1 MSDGPIRV
9 VLVDDDPLVRA
20 GLSLMLGG
28 ASHLQIV
35 GDAGDGAEGLEV
47 IARTRPEVV
56 LMDIRMPRMDGLT
69 ATQRLAEERDP
80 PKVIVLT
87 TFDADEHVVRALALG
102 ARGFLLKDTSP
113 AMIVEAIEKVAA
125 GQPILSP
132 SVTAQLIRTVT
143 TASSPDAHAARARA
157 AAARL
162 SSLSGRERDVAVA
175 VGQGKSN
182 AEIAGELFMSLATV
196 KAHVSHIFVKM
207 QFANRVQVAICVH
220 EAGLA

>member
-1 MSDGPIRV
+1 MTDGPIRV

-28 ASHLQIV
+28 ARRVEIV
-35 GDAGDGAEGLEV
+35 GEAGDGGDGLEV
-47 IARTRPEVV
+47 IARVRPDVV

-69 ATQRLAEERDP
+69 ATQRLSEQRDP

-87 TFDADEHVVRALALG
+87 TFDADEYVVRALAHG
-102 ARGFLLKDTSP
+102 AAGFILKDTSP

-125 GQPILSP
+125 GEPMLSP
-132 SVTAQLIRTVT
+132 SVTAQLIRRVVHEPSTGAT
-143 TASSPDAHAARARA
+143 GERKSAAT
-157 AAARL
+157 ARL
-162 SSLSGRERDVAVA
+162 ARLSGRERDVAVA

-182 AEIAGELFMSLATV
+182 AEIAGDLFMSLATV

-207 QFANRVQVAICVH
+207 EVANRVQIAICVH
-220 EAGLA
+220 EAGLV

>member
-1 MSDGPIRV
+1 MSDRPIRV

-20 GLSLMLGG
+20 GLILMLGG
-28 ASHLQIV
+28 AAQLQIV
-35 GDAGDGAEGLEV
+35 GEAGDGVEGLEV
-47 IARTRPEVV
+47 IARTHPDVV

-69 ATQRLAEERDP
+69 AVQRLSEQRDAS
-80 PKVIVLT
+80 KVIVLT

-143 TASSPDAHAARARA
+143 AASSGGAGPERAQA

-162 SSLSGRERDVAVA
+162 SILSRRERDVAVA
-175 VGQGKSN
+175 VGHGKSN

-207 QFANRVQVAICVH
+207 QLANRVQIAICVH
-220 EAGLA
+220 EAGLG